1 MRFLSHLTFIN
12 MSVQRTG
19 AGHPLYPARHETFVS
34 EDTSFVAGDS
44 PATLD
49 VNATLRRNA
58 NQGHIINDGAGD
70 FTVQIS
76 VDGTNYG
83 TAFTMKAGEVYD
95 LAGENVDSIRIT
107 HGGTNSSYRVMA
119 K

>member
-1 MRFLSHLTFIN
+1 

-44 PATLD
+44 PVTLD

-58 NQGHIINDGAGD
+58 NQGFIINDGAGD
-70 FTVQIS
+70 FTVAIS
-76 VDGTNYG
+76 TDGTNFG
-83 TAFTMKAGEVYD
+83 TAFTMKAGETFD

-107 HGGTNSSYRVMA
+107 RVADSSYRVMA

>member
-1 MRFLSHLTFIN
+1 
-12 MSVQRTG
+12 MSISRTG

-34 EDTSFVAGDS
+34 EDTSFVVGDS

-49 VNATLRRNA
+49 VNTTLRRNA
-58 NQGHIINDGAGD
+58 NQGHVINDGAGS
-70 FTVQIS
+70 FTVAIS
-76 VDGTNYG
+76 TDGTNYG
-83 TAFTMKAGEVYD
+83 TAFTMQAGENFN

-107 HGGTNSSYRVMA
+107 WVADSSYRVMA

>member
-1 MRFLSHLTFIN
+1 

-49 VNATLRRNA
+49 INATLRRNA
-58 NQGHIINDGAGD
+58 NQGHVINDGPGN
-70 FTVQIS
+70 FTVATS
-76 VDGTNYG
+76 TDGTNFG
-83 TAFTMKAGEVYD
+83 TAFTLQAGETYN
-95 LAGENVDSIRIT
+95 LAGDNVDSIRIT
-107 HGGTNSSYRVMA
+107 RVADSAYRVMA
-119 K
+119 R